1 MAVALHTYLL
11 DNKDRIFARITTYA
25 PTEDDAVA
33 IVDDI
38 DFAAEDEISVLEEST
53 VPPLAEEMR
62 AIEQEQLGEDDDAE
76 PLEESAEDEEEGED
90 AD

>member
-38 DFAAEDEISVLEEST
+38 NKPPAVTAPSPT
-53 VPPLAEEMR
+53 VPVTVALRSEAVELATVTVPL
-62 AIEQEQLGEDDDAE
+62 IVDVTE
-76 PLEESAEDEEEGED
+76 PI
-90 AD
+90 